1 MVCPLLFGGGDVCV
15 GDVEPFIAGVVVV
28 VVYGPTSEIS
38 SLTVLDVAVA
48 LAERG
53 PCEQDGGEWVI
64 CKNV

>member
-1 MVCPLLFGGGDVCV
+1 MSFTRFAALVDASAADLSDAAAF
-15 GDVEPFIAGVVVV
+15 VV